1 MKNNNKLIKLIVLT
15 AAFLSVSCSDYLDVV
30 PDNIATIDNAF
41 TSRSM
46 AEKYLF
52 TCYSFMPSH
61 ANIDQQAFTIGDEFW
76 LPYPQIPNY
85 FYNNAF
91 EIIARN
97 NQSVVSPSLNYWDGQ
112 NGGKAMFQ
120 GLRDC
125 NIFLEKINDVP
136 EAALRQQEKERWIAE
151 VKFLKAYYHYWLLRM
166 YGPIPLIKENL
177 PISAT
182 IEEVQ
187 VKREPVDVCFAYID
201 ELIDEAIDQLPVVLD
216 KQTTEMGRVTKPI
229 ALAVK
234 ARILVEAASPLFN
247 GNTDYATFKSRDG
260 AQYFNQ
266 TFDIEKWRKAADACK
281 EAVEICDSVGF
292 ELYNFK
298 PAGGDKVNEELTV
311 QMSIRNSVADN
322 NYNVNNEVVWT
333 NPNSTSNWLQA
344 LSTPTLDEIY
354 TANGGIMSILAPPLK
369 IAEMFYTEHGV
380 PMDED
385 DEWVSTGKFRDRYKI
400 RTATEAD
407 KYNIKEGET
416 TAGLHFDREIRFYAN
431 LSFDRNL
438 WFGIGRNNL
447 DNQWLIMNRIG
458 EPGSKRAQ
466 SKFSTTGYFCKKLA
480 NYQNNAL
487 EGDGAGYVIV
497 EYPWPVIRLADI
509 YLMYAEALNELSGP
523 SQEVYEYLDRI
534 RVRAGLEG
542 VVESWANYAAP
553 SYRSKPSTKEGLRDI
568 IQQER
573 LIELANEGHRYWDIR
588 RWKRAKEMWHNQPIQ
603 GWDIDQA
610 DADTYYR
617 VKTIFVQKFTTRDYL
632 WPIKESNLSVN
643 PNLDQNPGW

>member
-1 MKNNNKLIKLIVLT
+1 MKKNIKQFKSLILI
-15 AAFLSVSCSDYLDVV
+15 AIICVSCSDYLDVV

-41 TSRSM
+41 TSRST

-61 ANIDQQAFTIGDEFW
+61 GNIDQQAFTIGDEFW

-91 EIIARN
+91 EIIARGKQN
-97 NQSVVSPSLNYWDGQ
+97 SVDPSLNYWDGQ

-120 GLRDC
+120 GIRDC
-125 NIFLEKINDVP
+125 NIFLEKINNVP
-136 EAALRQQEKERWIAE
+136 ELSLLKPEKERWIAE

-166 YGPIPLIKENL
+166 YGPIPLIRTNL

-182 IEEVQ
+182 IEQVQ
-187 VKREPVDVCFAYID
+187 VKREPVDDCFAYIEELLD
-201 ELIDEAIDQLPVVLD
+201 ESIAKLPVILD

-229 ALAVK
+229 AIAVK
-234 ARILVEAASPLFN
+234 AKILLEAASPLFN

-260 AQYFNQ
+260 EQYFNQ
-266 TFDIEKWRKAADACK
+266 TNDIEKWRKAADACK

-292 ELYNFK
+292 KLYNFK
-298 PAGGDKVNEELTV
+298 PAGGDKVNDELTI

-344 LSTPTLDEIY
+344 LSTPTLDEKY
-354 TANGGIMSILAPPLK
+354 TVNGGIMSILAPPLK
-369 IAEMFYTEHGV
+369 IAEMFYTKHGV

-400 RTATEAD
+400 RTAAEAD
-407 KYNIKEGET
+407 KYNIKEGEQ
-416 TAGLHFDREIRFYAN
+416 TAGLHFDREVRFYAN

-447 DNQWLIMNRIG
+447 DNQWVLRNRIG

-466 SKFSTTGYFCKKLA
+466 SKFSATGYFCKKLA

-487 EGDGAGYVIV
+487 EGEGADYVVV

-523 SQEVYEYLDRI
+523 SQEVYEYIDRV
-534 RVRAGLEG
+534 RARAGLEG
-542 VVESWANYAAP
+542 VVTSWATHATP
-553 SYRSKPSTKEGLRDI
+553 SYRSKPTTKEGLREI

-603 GWDIDQA
+603 GWDIDQV
-610 DADTYYR
+610 DAEGYYR
-617 VKTIFVQKFTTRDYL
+617 VKTIFVQKFTTKDYL